1 MYKIYQIE
9 YGDTLDT
16 IARKVNTTKDE
27 LIKLNGFSKE
37 YMPGVGNLIIV
48 PNKDEIFTTYVVQV
62 GDNVYSI
69 ARMFNIDPNTL
80 LMINGLNKTDYIYP
94 NQEILVPNDNVVIYI
109 TKDGDTIDDVLNNLK
124 VDLGT
129 LIKENNKIFINEDQ
143 LMVHK
148 IN

>member
-16 IARKVNTTKDE
+16 IARKVNTTIDE
-27 LIKLNGFSKE
+27 LISINGFSNN

-48 PNKDEIFTTYVVQV
+48 PNKDEVFTTYIVQS
-62 GDNVYSI
+62 GDNLYSI

-94 NQEILVPNDNVVIYI
+94 NQEVLVPNNNVVIYI
-109 TKDGDTIDDVLNNLK
+109 TKEGDTMDDVLNNLE
-124 VDLGT
+124 VDLDT
-129 LIKENNKIFINEDQ
+129 LIKENNKIFIEEDQ
-143 LMVHK
+143 LMIHK
-148 IN
+148 IK